1 MSENENIF
9 IVIAEFKNHSASVGA
24 LAGLEHWADTR
35 KDIKLGA
42 VGALRKEE
50 GEISAEI
57 VRKEG
62 KGILVRGAMGLAR
75 SLLGPLALVGDVA
88 GGLAN
93 AVFKKPDEGSPE
105 ALQELS
111 KLMDAGSV
119 ALLMI
124 CSAGQE
130 DAYREQ
136 LETMCGNV
144 LLFEVPRELL
154 DQAAA
159 AVEEAE
165 AEAEAEKKAQKEA
178 EKEAKKQEK
187 KER

>member
-9 IVIAEFKNHSASVGA
+9 IVIAEFKNQSASVGA

-57 VRKEG
+57 VRKAG
-62 KGILVRGAMGLAR
+62 KSILVKGAMGLAR
-75 SLLGPLALVGDVA
+75 SLLGPIALVGNVV

-93 AVFKKPDEGSPE
+93 SVFNKGDGEQQE
-105 ALQELS
+105 VLQQVG
-111 KLMDAGSV
+111 KLLEAGSV

-124 CSAGQE
+124 CSAGE
-130 DAYREQ
+130 ENDYREQ
-136 LETMCGNV
+136 LEVMCGDV

-159 AVEEAE
+159 AIEAAE
-165 AEAEAEKKAQKEA
+165 AEEEARKEA
-178 EKEAKKQEK
+178 EKQAKKQAKQEK
-187 KER
+187 KDQ